1 MHDVVLQAKG
11 LDVFYGTSQVLFKM
25 SLSVRKGETLAL
37 LGRNGAGKSTTM
49 KLLTGFLAPSSGVA
63 RVAGHNMAT
72 DRQIGECVDVDGG
85 DAALQQGARDRAAA
99 ARMTLLQYADDDAA
113 ADSGFMEALRL
124 PKNTNEEREAR
135 TVAISAAAV
144 RAAEVPLQTLQVA
157 TAIANDA
164 AALTDRSLAS
174 AASDLE
180 VARRFARAAG
190 RSAAENVEANLPYIE
205 ESETRA
211 QLAQRTIAA
220 LADLDRAAP
229 PSA

>member
-1 MHDVVLQAKG
+1 MEKPADQSLASYLASLAAPTPAPGGGSAAAVAASMAAALVEMVAALSLAK
-11 LDVFYGTSQVLFKM
+11 Q
-25 SLSVRKGETLAL
+25 
-37 LGRNGAGKSTTM
+37 
-49 KLLTGFLAPSSGVA
+49 P
-63 RVAGHNMAT
+63 
-72 DRQIGECVDVDGG
+72 DGG
-85 DAALQQGARDRAAA
+85 DAAQQQGARDRAAT
-99 ARMTLLQYADDDAA
+99 ARVTLLQYAEDDAA
-113 ADSGFMEALRL
+113 AYTAFIEALRL
-124 PKNTNEEREAR
+124 PKNTNEEREVR

-190 RSAAENVEANLPYIE
+190 RSAADNVEANLPYIE
-205 ESETRA
+205 EAETRA
-211 QLAQRTIAA
+211 RLAQRTVAA

>member
-1 MHDVVLQAKG
+1 MKASEMKKSIWNRRKINQAFLGALCLGFGAFSGAAGAVEKGLIGVSMPTKAGSRWVSDGESMFKALTAKG
-11 LDVFYGTSQVLFKM
+11 YK
-25 SLSVRKGETLAL
+25 
-37 LGRNGAGKSTTM
+37 
-49 KLLTGFLAPSSGVA
+49 
-63 RVAGHNMAT
+63 
-72 DRQIGECVDVDGG
+72 VD
-85 DAALQQGARDRAAA
+85 
-99 ARMTLLQYADDDAA
+99 LQYADDDAA
-113 ADSGFMEALRL
+113 AYSGFIEALRL

>member
-1 MHDVVLQAKG
+1 MEKPADQSLASYLASLAAPTPAPGGGSAAAVAASMAAALVEMVAALSLAK
-11 LDVFYGTSQVLFKM
+11 Q
-25 SLSVRKGETLAL
+25 
-37 LGRNGAGKSTTM
+37 
-49 KLLTGFLAPSSGVA
+49 P
-63 RVAGHNMAT
+63 
-72 DRQIGECVDVDGG
+72 DGG
-85 DAALQQGARDRAAA
+85 DAAQQQGARDRAAA
-99 ARMTLLQYADDDAA
+99 ARVTLLQYAEDDAA
-113 ADSGFMEALRL
+113 AYTAFIEALRL
-124 PKNTNEEREAR
+124 PKNTNEEREVR

-190 RSAAENVEANLPYIE
+190 RSAADNVEANLPYIE
-205 ESETRA
+205 EAETRA
-211 QLAQRTIAA
+211 RLAQRTVAA

>member
-1 MHDVVLQAKG
+1 MEKPADQ
-11 LDVFYGTSQVLFKM
+11 
-25 SLSVRKGETLAL
+25 SLASYLASL
-37 LGRNGAGKSTTM
+37 AAPTPAPGGGSAAAVAAGM
-49 KLLTGFLAPSSGVA
+49 AAALVEM
-63 RVAGHNMAT
+63 VAGLSLAK
-72 DRQIGECVDVDGG
+72 QPDGG
-85 DAALQQGARDRAAA
+85 DAAQQQGARDRAAT
-99 ARMTLLQYADDDAA
+99 ARVTLLQYAEDDATA
-113 ADSGFMEALRL
+113 YTAFIEALRL
-124 PKNTNEEREAR
+124 PKNTNEEREVR

-190 RSAAENVEANLPYIE
+190 RSAADNVEANLPYIE
-205 ESETRA
+205 EAETRA
-211 QLAQRTIAA
+211 RLAQRTVAA

>member
-1 MHDVVLQAKG
+1 MEKPADQSLASYLASLAAPTPAPGGGSAAAVATGMAAALVEMVAG
-11 LDVFYGTSQVLFKM
+11 L
-25 SLSVRKGETLAL
+25 SLSKQ
-37 LGRNGAGKSTTM
+37 
-49 KLLTGFLAPSSGVA
+49 P
-63 RVAGHNMAT
+63 
-72 DRQIGECVDVDGG
+72 DGG

-113 ADSGFMEALRL
+113 AYSGFIEALRL

-190 RSAAENVEANLPYIE
+190 RSAADNVEANLPYIE
-205 ESETRA
+205 EAETRA
-211 QLAQRTIAA
+211 RLAQRTVAA